1 MKKLFAAIFG
11 LALVAPAFAAG
22 TEATTVSNGQ
32 RYREGLADTWP
43 CVVAVSEW
51 PAAPEVT
58 GLRLTIPFSTKQET
72 VTGFDLGLWG
82 RCRDFEGLAVSVL
95 RNDVKDT
102 LAGVQLGLY
111 NSANRADL
119 FCAQVGL
126 FNETQSFRGFQCGLV
141 NKSGDGSG
149 FQLGII
155 NVTESFYGYQL
166 GIINVIRDSEVPFL
180 PIANIGF

>member
-1 MKKLFAAIFG
+1 MKRLFVAVLG
-11 LALVAPAFAAG
+11 LAFVASAFAA
-22 TEATTVSNGQ
+22 EKPAAAANGGRQ
-32 RYREGLADTWP
+32 YREGLADTWP
-43 CVVAVSEW
+43 CVCAVCEW

-82 RCRDFEGLAVSVL
+82 RCRDFEGLQVNVL

-102 LAGVQLGLY
+102 LAGIQIGLY

-119 FCAQVGL
+119 FCVQVGL
-126 FNETQSFRGFQCGLV
+126 FNETQSFRGLQAGLV
-141 NKSGDGSG
+141 NKSGEGQG
-149 FQLGII
+149 FQVGLV
-155 NVTESFYGYQL
+155 NVTESLYGYQVGL
-166 GIINVIRDSEVPFL
+166 INVIRGAEVPFL